1 MGRRVSGSAMLAATQ
16 RRESASP
23 GPESAPPSP
32 PPPSVRPSVHSSIR
46 PFAHSPAVRS
56 RGAVDCDGDHGGH

>member
-23 GPESAPPSP
+23 GPESAPPP